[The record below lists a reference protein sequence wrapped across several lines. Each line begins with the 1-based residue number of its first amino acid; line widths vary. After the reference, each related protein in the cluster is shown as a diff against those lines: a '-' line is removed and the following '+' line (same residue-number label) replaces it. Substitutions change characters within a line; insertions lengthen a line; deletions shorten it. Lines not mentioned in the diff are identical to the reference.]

1 MQKKNTQEGL
11 VSNTAKSGAAAR
23 VGLILSAAIGIGLAA
38 PSCSFIVDKNSHQC
52 EANADCVNAGLGD
65 TCTAEFLC
73 TTASVSSGCTKN
85 ADCTAS
91 DAKSICRLSDKTCV
105 KVTSAECTTI
115 YPEDADFSQ
124 DNPFIVGSI
133 FPTTGDYALLGKP
146 LENGVKLALRD
157 FDKNTN
163 GLPPIGSGSTRQFIL
178 IGCDDQLDDT
188 RAVAAAN
195 HLANT
200 LKLPAI
206 IGAAYSGTTIK
217 LMTEV
222 AKPAGTLMISPGATS
237 DAITT
242 LPDDGL
248 LWRTAP
254 PDSLQAKALKAYST
268 EVELR
273 VRTKLGLQP
282 SDKIR
287 AAIVSNDDTYGI
299 GLGNALQETLVIN
312 GMPAI
317 NQTSEYKRFEY
328 TFESGSYATAAN
340 NILGHKPH
348 IVFFIGFNEAVS
360 DIMAPVESGWNEPSY
375 KPQYVFSD
383 GALVQELATA
393 VMADPTLNQRISG
406 TVPGTAAPL
415 FSQFKTSYTT
425 TFPDLAVEGDPGTFG
440 AAGAYDAAYL
450 LAFATATL
458 NGKADTGKGL
468 GDGLKRM
475 SEGTAIKAGNGA
487 DITKAFTTL
496 SASMDGKINFEGASG
511 ELDFDPATGE
521 APSDYLIWCVSNIN
535 MNIKIGEL
543 SGQIYKFKSDKIE
556 GTLDSMK
563 CPLTP

>member
-11 VSNTAKSGAAAR
+11 VSGTVKPAAAVR
-23 VGLILSAAIGIGLAA
+23 TGLLLAAIAGIGLTT

-52 EANADCVNAGLGD
+52 ESNADCVSAGLGT
-65 TCTAEFLC
+65 TCTAEFIC
-73 TTASVSSGCTKN
+73 KSDTSVGGCTKN
-85 ADCTAS
+85 ADCTAA
-91 DAKSICRLSDKTCV
+91 DPQSICIKSSKTCQ

-115 YPEDADFSQ
+115 YPGDADFSQ
-124 DNPFIVGSI
+124 DDPLIVGSI

-163 GLPPIGSGSTRQFIL
+163 GLPPIGSGNTRQFIL

-188 RAVAAAN
+188 RAVAAAD
-195 HLANT
+195 HLANK

-217 LMTEV
+217 LMSEI

-254 PDSLQAKALKAYST
+254 PDSLQAKALKAYSV
-268 EVELR
+268 EVENR
-273 VRTKLGLQP
+273 VRTKLGLQQG
-282 SDKIR
+282 DKIR
-287 AAIVSNDDTYGI
+287 VAIVSNDDTYGI
-299 GLGNALQETLVIN
+299 GLGNALQESLVFN
-312 GMPAI
+312 GAPAI
-317 NQTSEYKRFEY
+317 NQTTEYKRFEY
-328 TFESGSYATAAN
+328 TFEDGSYATAAN
-340 NILGHKPH
+340 NVLTHKPH
-348 IVFFIGFNEAVS
+348 IVFFIGFNEAAS
-360 DIMAPVESGWNEPSY
+360 PIMTSIEKDWAEPTY

-393 VMADPTLNQRISG
+393 VGADPTLNQRISG
-406 TVPGTAAPL
+406 TVPGTDKPL
-415 FSQFKTSYTT
+415 FGQFKTAYATA
-425 TFPDLAVEGDPGTFG
+425 FPDLAVEGDPGTFG

-450 LAFATATL
+450 VAFATATMS
-458 NGKADTGKGL
+458 GKTESGKNL
-468 GDGLKRM
+468 AEGLKRM

-496 SASMDGKINFEGASG
+496 NASAMGTINFEGASG
-511 ELDFDPATGE
+511 ELNFDPATGE
-521 APSDYLIWCVSNIN
+521 APSDYLIWCVSNISN
-535 MNIKIGEL
+535 NIKIGEL
-543 SGQIYKFKSDKIE
+543 SGQIYRFSTDKIE
-556 GTLDSMK
+556 GTLDPMK
-563 CPLTP
+563 CPLNL